1 MAIES
6 FPSQEALAAA
16 LNSKALYLV
25 VLPTE
30 QCNFRCVYCYQDFAV
45 GRMSSSVVS
54 GIKRLIDRRMESL
67 RYFHLAWFGGEPLIA
82 KDIVFE
88 VSEHA
93 QRRSREHGVEF
104 LEGEVTTNGY
114 LLTPATMGRL
124 SAANQKHFH
133 ISLDGLGAI
142 HDATRP
148 LISGKG
154 SFGRIW
160 HNLIGLRKSDHD
172 FHVVLR
178 LHFGAAPL
186 VDTETLCRRINQEF
200 GGDPRFSVHLKSI
213 ENYGGENGGRI
224 APMSRQD
231 ASETGKRLSA
241 ELADLTISG
250 RDGDADRHICYAA
263 QPNNLLIRAD
273 GRVGK
278 CAVALKDP
286 RNTIGRIDEE
296 GRLRID
302 NARLQPWMGGYRDL
316 DVDLLSCPYTGVSK
330 TPMPAQPSIPIRLA
344 S

>member
-45 GRMSSSVVS
+45 GRMPAPVVS
-54 GIKRLIDRRMESL
+54 GIKRLIDRRMASL

-88 VSEHA
+88 LAEHA
-93 QRRSREHGVEF
+93 QRSCREHGVEY
-104 LEGEVTTNGY
+104 LDGEITTNGY
-114 LLTPATMGRL
+114 LLTPTTMERL
-124 SAANQKHFH
+124 TAANQKYFH
-133 ISLDGLGAI
+133 ISLDGLGAV

-148 LISGKG
+148 LLSGKG

-160 HNLIGLRKSDHD
+160 HNLIGLRKTDYD
-172 FHVVLR
+172 FHIALR
-178 LHFGAAPL
+178 LHFGAATL
-186 VDTETLCRRINQEF
+186 ADTEALCRRINLEF
-200 GGDPRFSVHLKSI
+200 GGDPRFTVYLKSI
-213 ENYGGENGGRI
+213 ENYGGKNGGRI
-224 APMSRQD
+224 APMSAEAARDLGRQLSTLLPD
-231 ASETGKRLSA
+231 MEVTGF
-241 ELADLTISG
+241 EDEEG
-250 RDGDADRHICYAA
+250 RQICYAA

-278 CAVALKDP
+278 CAVALTDP
-286 RNTIGRIDEE
+286 RNTLGRIGED
-296 GRLRID
+296 GRLQID
-302 NARLQPWMGGYRDL
+302 NAMLQPWLGGYRDL
-316 DVDLLSCPYTGVSK
+316 DGDLLSCPYTGVSK
-330 TPMPAQPSIPIRLA
+330 TPMPDQAVIPIRLV